1 MFAAPHKVPNRGP
14 CSQAKIKQRPSL
26 PGNRV
31 VEEHQA
37 PEANR
42 EERLLQLIRSPE
54 GDVQPG
60 VKGALTRRQI
70 GGAAWPFDVS
80 PTIPVHNNTTR
91 SVTEH

>member
-1 MFAAPHKVPNRGP
+1 MVK
-14 CSQAKIKQRPSL
+14 
-26 PGNRV
+26 
-31 VEEHQA
+31 EHEA

-42 EERLLQLIRSPE
+42 EERLFQFIRSPE

-60 VKGALTRRQI
+60 VEGALARQI

-80 PTIPVHNNTTR
+80 PTVPVHNNTTG